1 MRINEILIEND
12 MDDKK
17 MPHLY
22 LDMDGVQADFFG
34 AWSKRSGV
42 EHWKAIADKEKE
54 INELAHSD
62 PKQVYDFFRD
72 LGPLSGGMKV
82 IAWIRKN
89 RIPYTVLSAPLRG
102 PYSQASIKAKR
113 DWLDQHHP
121 GSSGNAIFTQNKAKY
136 AMEGGRPNVVV
147 DYFGQYLNAWSAAG
161 GIAVKHEDEYEDPDT
176 AQHTIEKLEKIYKP
190 YLDR

>member
-1 MRINEILIEND
+1 MRINEILKED
-12 MDDKK
+12 EEKK

-54 INELAHSD
+54 INELAHST
-62 PKQVYDFFRD
+62 PEEVYDFFRD
-72 LGPLSGGMKV
+72 LGTLSGGMEV
-82 IAWIRKN
+82 IAWLHKN
-89 RIPYTVLSAPLRG
+89 KIPYTVLSAPLRG

-136 AMEGGRPNVVV
+136 ATEGGVPNVLV
-147 DYFGQYLNAWSAAG
+147 DDFGKYLNAWSGAG
-161 GIAVKHEDEYEDPDT
+161 GIAVKHEDQYEDPDT
-176 AQHTIEKLEKIYKP
+176 GANTIARLEKIYAP
-190 YLDR
+190 YLNK